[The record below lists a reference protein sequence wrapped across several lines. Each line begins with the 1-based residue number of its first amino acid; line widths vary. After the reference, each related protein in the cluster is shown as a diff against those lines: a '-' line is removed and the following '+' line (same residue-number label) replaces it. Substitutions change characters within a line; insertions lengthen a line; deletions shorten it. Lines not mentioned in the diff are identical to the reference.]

1 MRVPRP
7 GTFPTIPSLLLC
19 LAFIFSAS
27 RELTA
32 QQWSQWRG
40 ENRNGIKQR
49 ASIPTD
55 WSASENIQW
64 KTPLPG
70 MGISSPIVWQDRI
83 FVATAERQRPDQLHL
98 LCLSRRDG
106 SVLWHRRWWGT
117 APTRFHSSKSS
128 MASPTPITDG
138 NSVFA
143 FFGTGDLFAVDMDG
157 NQQWHRSLATEYG
170 KFENR
175 FSATS
180 SPLIYQDMVILQCD
194 HYGPSYLVAID
205 RRSGKDIWKRDRP
218 GKWLSWSSP
227 QMIRIV
233 DPAAG
238 QTAMELIVSG
248 SLSIEGLDPRSGS
261 PLWTVGG
268 MRRECIPTPVIANGL
283 LYAVSGPTLAIR
295 PGGRGDVTESHVV
308 WENSRGSP
316 VVPSAIV
323 VGDYYYLVDDDG
335 IATCLKVD
343 SGERVW
349 QKRLPG
355 AFTASPVATA
365 SHIYFTSEAGET
377 TVIKAHQSSYEQVSR
392 SGLDESVYASAAITN
407 TQLLIRTTK
416 HLWCIAKP

>member
-1 MRVPRP
+1 
-7 GTFPTIPSLLLC
+7 
-19 LAFIFSAS
+19 
-27 RELTA
+27 
-32 QQWSQWRG
+32 
-40 ENRNGIKQR
+40 
-49 ASIPTD
+49 
-55 WSASENIQW
+55 
-64 KTPLPG
+64 
-70 MGISSPIVWQDRI
+70 
-83 FVATAERQRPDQLHL
+83 
-98 LCLSRRDG
+98 
-106 SVLWHRRWWGT
+106 
-117 APTRFHSSKSS
+117 

-392 SGLDESVYASAAITN
+392 SGLDESVYASAAITD